1 MNSQLFW
8 RALVIQALCA
18 GVPFAV
24 LVALPLPE
32 DLFEDY
38 GFVIGPAIWLAA
50 AFVASRFI
58 PAPTSLVMFAAL
70 AGLVAGTLVMLAAS
84 HTAGGIVALLVF
96 SASCAGYDPER
107 ERVAAG
113 ASGGDTA
120 ADEQRAG

>member
-8 RALVIQALCA
+8 RSLLAQVVCA
-18 GVPFAV
+18 GLPFAV

-38 GFVIGPAIWLAA
+38 GFIVGPAVWLAA

-58 PAPTSLVMFAAL
+58 PAPTSLVMFSAL
-70 AGLVAGTLVMLAAS
+70 AGLVAGTIVMLVTS

-96 SASCAGYDPER
+96 AASCAGYDEGR
-107 ERVAAG
+107 EAVGAG
-113 ASGGDTA
+113 AGRGGDEDRA
-120 ADEQRAG
+120 A